1 MFCEKCGN
9 KISDTDVFC
18 ERCGAVVSGNGANT
32 QSADA
37 RNANIQSGNTWN
49 ADIQSG
55 NTQSADTKR
64 RSRFKITAVIAIL
77 ALIIAGVAVITV
89 GGAPQKIK
97 INRMMKTAQ
106 RYLEEMQYEQA
117 VLAYD
122 AVIEIEPKH
131 LPAYMGKANTYVAME
146 DIENAVSTM
155 SKAAKVARDEYD
167 ATGKKLDKADKMYEL
182 YAQILAGDG
191 QFERAIR
198 VLNEAKEWLQDD
210 DLSKM
215 LEELVG
221 KTVEMNVPDAKIT
234 FTDSVLEKDIRTIIN
249 KPSGDIMISD
259 VWYVEEVKIWGDF
272 VGAEANVKS
281 YSRDYFTSTDKTKHT
296 TTQTIR
302 TLDDLAYFRNLKKL
316 TVNYHVGVD
325 ISVLNNKD
333 NFPNL
338 RMISLIGNG
347 LSDISAI
354 SGLTFLTDVSLAYN
368 DITDFTPISALTRLS
383 SLSISDNEGMH
394 STEKLTNLI
403 YLKSL
408 SLFGVDDVDVEAVAT
423 LPNLKTLHLSSGD
436 YSKLAACKKLNYL
449 EIEVDESNIQYLAA
463 LTQECKSLRVHV
475 KSKVKDISVISS
487 LNWLES
493 LDLVTQNTSNVYD
506 LSVIQNFTNLK
517 KLELG
522 FSSYDNYAILGKLP
536 SLETVEIRSG
546 NTGVIE
552 EVKKV
557 LPEEKIV
564 ISD

>member
-9 KISDTDVFC
+9 KINDTDVFC
-18 ERCGAVVSGNGANT
+18 EKCGAVVSGNG
-32 QSADA
+32 
-37 RNANIQSGNTWN
+37 
-49 ADIQSG
+49 G
-55 NTQSADTKR
+55 NTQDKNTKGR
-64 RSRFKITAVIAIL
+64 NKFGIAAVITII
-77 ALIIAGVAVITV
+77 ALIIAGVAVMTV

-106 RYLEEMQYEQA
+106 RYLEEMNYEQA
-117 VLAYD
+117 VLAFD

-155 SKAAKVARDEYD
+155 SKAAKIARDEYD
-167 ATGKKLDKADKMYEL
+167 ATGKKLDKVDKMYEL

-234 FTDSVLEKDIRTIIN
+234 FTDSVLEKDIRKIIN
-249 KPSGDIMISD
+249 KPAGDIMISD

-272 VGAEANVKS
+272 VGDEADVKS
-281 YSRDYFTSTDKTKHT
+281 YYSSGFTSSDKTKHT

-302 TLDDLAYFRNLKKL
+302 TLDDLYYFRNLKKL

-325 ISVLNNKD
+325 ISILKNKD

-338 RMISLIGNG
+338 RMISLIGDG
-347 LSDISAI
+347 LNDISAI
-354 SGLTFLTDVSLAYN
+354 STLTFLTDVSLTYN
-368 DITDFTPISALTRLS
+368 NITDFTPISALTRLS
-383 SLSISDNEGMH
+383 SLSISSNKGMH

-408 SLFGVDDVDVEAVAT
+408 SLSGVDDVNMEAVAS

-436 YSKLAACKKLNYL
+436 YSKLAGCKNLNYI
-449 EIEVDESNIQYLAA
+449 EISVDESNIQYLAT
-463 LTQECKSLRVHV
+463 LTQECKRLRAHININ
-475 KSKVKDISVISS
+475 VKDISVISR

-493 LDLVTQNTSNVYD
+493 LDLCTQNASGVYD

-522 FSSYDNYAILGKLP
+522 SSGFDNYTILSNLP

-564 ISD
+564 IKD